1 MTAFLIVTIHKAGFY
16 LVWPPIRELEI
27 QSQLAANLMRR
38 NTTHS
43 AKPSHAAGYG
53 QHHTLHSNGC
63 IVRPV
68 ELHEVCLKLPFCSER
83 QALKSSLRGSMF
95 IASLYSLSYH
105 TATKKMLSS
114 VCQVES
120 ERKDGSLFNV
130 NLEKISFAPVISSFY
145 VSHYAWAAFLVLPS
159 DTAAEAFT
167 TEFAFYRSLLCL
179 PCLVSF

>member
-1 MTAFLIVTIHKAGFY
+1 MH
-16 LVWPPIRELEI
+16 W
-27 QSQLAANLMRR
+27 
-38 NTTHS
+38 NTTHT
-43 AKPSHAAGYG
+43 AKNSHAAGYR

-68 ELHEVCLKLPFCSER
+68 ELHEVCLKLLFCSER
-83 QALKSSLRGSMF
+83 QALKSSLCGSMF
-95 IASLYSLSYH
+95 IVSLYSLSDH
-105 TATKKMLSS
+105 MATKKMLSS

-120 ERKDGSLFNV
+120 ERKDGLLFHV
-130 NLEKISFAPVISSFY
+130 NSEKISCAPVILSFY

-167 TEFAFYRSLLCL
+167 TEFAFNRSQLCL

>member
-1 MTAFLIVTIHKAGFY
+1 MH
-16 LVWPPIRELEI
+16 
-27 QSQLAANLMRR
+27 R

-95 IASLYSLSYH
+95 IASLYSLSDH

>member
-27 QSQLAANLMRR
+27 QSQLAANLMHR

-95 IASLYSLSYH
+95 IASLYSLSDH